1 MSISWKCIEPAQ
13 TGPTSQVQGLFFS
26 TEKSAKSELDFSFEV
41 HLFGA
46 LYLSNRAVLG
56 HVLVEL

>member
-1 MSISWKCIEPAQ
+1 MKMLGTCPNMAHKSGIGA
-13 TGPTSQVQGLFFS
+13 VFFS
-26 TEKSAKSELDFSFEV
+26 TEKSAKSELDCSFEV

-46 LYLSNRAVLG
+46 LYLSNRVVLG